1 MTALTILITD
11 AHIDPL
17 TKAAF
22 PDEGVALTA
31 AAFETLAT
39 WLPSLLCIAV
49 CVFAY
54 STMISWSYY
63 GERSAEF
70 LLGERGILPYR
81 LLFVVFVVLGPILE
95 LKTVLDFSD
104 MMLFSMAFPNI
115 IGLILLSGAPR
126 GKAKDYVARLKSGE
140 ISRTD

>member
-1 MTALTILITD
+1 M
-11 AHIDPL
+11 
-17 TKAAF
+17 
-22 PDEGVALTA
+22 ALTA
-31 AAFETLAT
+31 AAFATLGS
-39 WLPSLLCIAV
+39 WVPYLLCIAV

-81 LLFVVFVVLGPILE
+81 ILFVIFVVLGPIVSLA
-95 LKTVLDFSD
+95 TVIDFSD

-115 IGLILLSGAPR
+115 IGLILISGSLR
-126 GKAKDYVARLKSGE
+126 KKAKDYVARLKSGE
-140 ISRTD
+140 ISRTN